1 MRRLGIV
8 LCCVLG
14 AAFLAG
20 TVQAL
25 VPSDPQASHPTY
37 AALNL
42 PAAWDVTTGS
52 PRVVIAIVDSGIDA
66 TQPDLAGALRPGY
79 DFVSRD
85 GDATDPPGG
94 HGTAVAGVAAARANN
109 GFGGM
114 GTCFSCDLMPL
125 RVLGPDGI
133 AFNTNTAAAID
144 YAVDHGAAVVNAS
157 IYGPHSPPTLRDAI
171 VRARAAG
178 VLVVAAAGN
187 EGTTQEQFPAAFPEA
202 ISVGAAKGN
211 TLAPYS
217 SFGSWLKFAA
227 PECAPVTAIGG
238 GTDVGCA
245 TSVASPLVA
254 GIVALLRAH
263 APYASADELEDALA
277 RTARP
282 IPGARHGLIDA
293 AAALAALGRPEPKLR
308 PVVIG
313 TPVVGRPLEAFSGLW
328 SGAGIAVTYRWERC
342 RRRVCADPGRHV
354 VALHTGRGR
363 LRPRACGS
371 SSTPP
376 ESASATSPTTA
387 DRRRV
392 SARPGAPLDRRAR
405 PCGSP
410 SRRAARSM
418 DREPTC
424 ASRSP
429 GSAAEG
435 RAPRSRSGRGIA
447 SEPRTAAT
455 ASEPPSSPR
464 TTSAPRSA
472 RSKPTAVVR

>member
-1 MRRLGIV
+1 M
-8 LCCVLG
+8 
-14 AAFLAG
+14 
-20 TVQAL
+20 
-25 VPSDPQASHPTY
+25 
-37 AALNL
+37 
-42 PAAWDVTTGS
+42 
-52 PRVVIAIVDSGIDA
+52 
-66 TQPDLAGALRPGY
+66 
-79 DFVSRD
+79 
-85 GDATDPPGG
+85 
-94 HGTAVAGVAAARANN
+94 AAARANN

-217 SFGSWLKFAA
+217 SFGSWLEFAA

-328 SGAGIAVTYRWERC
+328 SGAGIAVTYQWERC
-342 RRRVCADPGRHV
+342 REACVRRPRRHV
-354 VALHTGRGR
+354 VAVHAGY
-363 LRPRACGS
+363 
-371 SSTPP
+371 
-376 ESASATSPTTA
+376 
-387 DRRRV
+387 
-392 SARPGAPLDRRAR
+392 
-405 PCGSP
+405 
-410 SRRAARSM
+410 
-418 DREPTC
+418 
-424 ASRSP
+424 
-429 GSAAEG
+429 
-435 RAPRSRSGRGIA
+435 
-447 SEPRTAAT
+447 
-455 ASEPPSSPR
+455 
-464 TTSAPRSA
+464 
-472 RSKPTAVVR
+472 